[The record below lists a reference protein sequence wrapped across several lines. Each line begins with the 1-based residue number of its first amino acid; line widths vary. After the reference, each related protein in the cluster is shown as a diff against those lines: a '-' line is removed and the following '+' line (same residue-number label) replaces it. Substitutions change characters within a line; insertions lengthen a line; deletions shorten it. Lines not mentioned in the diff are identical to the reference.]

1 MNKWHLM
8 EQEKTQM
15 ILTFSGNVEAV
26 DSGERR
32 TISGKIAPYG
42 EIGFTSAGKVV
53 FAPNSISA
61 AEPSKVK
68 LLMSHDNSK
77 PVGRMQSITSNA
89 DGLYASFKVSASSR
103 GSDAILLAQEQLMD
117 GLSVGVEVTA
127 SKPQKDYLL
136 VTAATLRE
144 VSLVESAAF
153 ASAAVQK
160 IAAAAGDMPMDPN
173 TSTSTKVTTTN
184 TVINTT
190 TTETETESEA
200 AVTTAPDQNAPEA
213 ATAAEETAAPV
224 VEAARKIIRPSVL
237 DSQTVRSPIINM
249 GSYTEHKIKA
259 ALGNDDSKLY
269 VTAADDSFTT
279 NPAFNP
285 TQYLSEF
292 PTNTRFGTPAIDAC
306 SRGTLPN
313 SGMTISVP
321 SLVTSAGGQAGVAPT
336 VTVEA
341 EGGAVDA
348 TGMVTEYLTGTVSKY
363 SGMNTI
369 SVELLERSDPNF
381 YAELT
386 NQLQNAYLKT
396 LDTTVLAALITAGQQ
411 GATQAATSAGII
423 GYAADAAA
431 KVYQATGYFAQNY
444 VANPSQWQ
452 LLMGSVDS
460 TGRPIYSASQPMN
473 AAGLTQPGSIRGN
486 VLGLDLYVDKNFAVT
501 TNIDDSAVIL
511 APEAFTVYQSPQAY
525 MSVNVVSNLQVQVAI
540 YGYMAY
546 IAKMPKGI
554 VRFNLT

>member
-1 MNKWHLM
+1 
-8 EQEKTQM
+8 M

-42 EIGFTSAGKVV
+42 EIGYTSAGKVV
-53 FAPNSISA
+53 FAEGSITA
-61 AEPSKVK
+61 PEPSKVK

-77 PVGRMQSITSNA
+77 PVGRMQSITSA
-89 DGLYASFKVSASSR
+89 KDGLYASFKVSASSR

-160 IAAAAGDMPMDPN
+160 IAAAAGDMPMDAAM
-173 TSTSTKVTTTN
+173 STSTKITTTN
-184 TVINTT
+184 TVINSTT
-190 TTETETESEA
+190 TETETETETESEA
-200 AVTTAPDQNAPEA
+200 AVTTAPDQTAPEA
-213 ATAAEETAAPV
+213 VDATEQAAPV
-224 VEAARKIIRPSVL
+224 VEAARKIILPSAL
-237 DSQTVRSPIINM
+237 NSQRVRTPIVSM
-249 GSYTEHKIKA
+249 ATYTEHKIKA
-259 ALGNDDSKLY
+259 AMGNDDSKLY

-292 PTNTRFGTPAIDAC
+292 PTNTRFGTPSIDAC
-306 SRGTLPN
+306 SRGVLPTN
-313 SGMTISVP
+313 GMTINVP
-321 SLVTSAGGQAGVAPT
+321 SLVTSAGGQSGVAPA

-341 EGGAVDA
+341 EAGAVQN

-396 LDTTVLAALITAGQQ
+396 LDTTVNAALITAGTV
-411 GATQAATSAGII
+411 ATTAQAATSAGII
-423 GYAADAAA
+423 GYASEAARL
-431 KVYQATGYFAQNY
+431 VYEATGYFANNY
-444 VANPSQWQ
+444 IANGSQWQ
-452 LLMGSVDS
+452 LLMGAVDS
-460 TGRPIYSASQPMN
+460 TGRPIYSASQPSVMN
-473 AAGLTQPGSIRGN
+473 AAGLAQPGSIRGN
-486 VLGLDLYVDKNFAVT
+486 VLGLDLYVDKNFAAT
-501 TNIDDSAVIL
+501 TTVDDSAIIL

-540 YGYMAY
+540 YGYMAT

-554 VRFNLT
+554 IRYNFT

>member
-1 MNKWHLM
+1 MKGTAL
-8 EQEKTQM
+8 M
-15 ILTFSGNVEAV
+15 ILTFSGNIEAV
-26 DSGERR
+26 DSGDRR

-42 EIGFTSAGKVV
+42 EVGYTSAGKVV
-53 FAPNSISA
+53 FAEGSISA
-61 AEPSKVK
+61 PEPSRVK

-77 PVGRMQSITSNA
+77 PVGRMQSITSA
-89 DGLYASFKVSASSR
+89 KDGLYASFKVSASSR

-127 SKPQKDYLL
+127 SEPKKDYLL

-160 IAAAAGDMPMDPN
+160 IAAAAGDMPVDAAM
-173 TSTSTKVTTTN
+173 SQSTKVTTTN

-200 AVTTAPDQNAPEA
+200 AVTTAPDQSAPEA
-213 ATAAEETAAPV
+213 VDATEQAAPT
-224 VEAARKIIRPSVL
+224 VEAARKIILPSAL
-237 DSQTVRSPIINM
+237 NSQRVRTPIVNM

-259 ALGNDDSKLY
+259 ALGNEDSKLY
-269 VTAADDSFTT
+269 ITAADDSFST

-306 SRGTLPN
+306 SRGTLPA

-321 SLVTSAGGQAGVAPT
+321 SLVTSAGGQSGVAPE

-341 EGGAVDA
+341 EAGAVQN

-369 SVELLERSDPNF
+369 SIELLERSDPNF

-386 NQLQNAYLKT
+386 SQLQNAYLKT
-396 LDTTVLAALITAGQQ
+396 IDTTVLAALITAGQQ
-411 GATQAATSAGII
+411 GATQAATSAGVIA
-423 GYAADAAA
+423 YAADAAQ
-431 KVYQATGYFAQNY
+431 KVYTATGYFASNY

-452 LLMGSVDS
+452 LLLGATDS

-473 AAGLTQPGSIRGN
+473 AGGLTEPGSIRGN
-486 VLGLDLYVDKNFAVT
+486 VLGLSLYVDKNFAVS

-525 MSVNVVSNLQVQVAI
+525 MSVNVVSNLQIQVAI
-540 YGYMAY
+540 YGYMAT

>member
-1 MNKWHLM
+1 
-8 EQEKTQM
+8 M

-127 SKPQKDYLL
+127 SKPEKDYLL

-160 IAAAAGDMPMDPN
+160 IAAAAGLMPVDAA
-173 TSTSTKVTTTN
+173 SSQSTKVITTN

-190 TTETETESEA
+190 TTETETETESEA
-200 AVTTAPDQNAPEA
+200 AVTTAPDNSAPEA
-213 ATAAEETAAPV
+213 ATAAEEQAAPTI
-224 VEAARKIIRPSVL
+224 EAARKIILPSAL
-237 DSQTVRSPIINM
+237 NSQRVRTPIVNM

-259 ALGNDDSKLY
+259 ALGNEDSKLY
-269 VTAADDSFTT
+269 ITAADDSFTT

-292 PTNTRFGTPAIDAC
+292 ATNTRFGTPSIDAC
-306 SRGTLPN
+306 SKGTLTDK
-313 SGMTISVP
+313 GMTISVP
-321 SLVTSAGGQAGVAPT
+321 SLVTSAGGQSGVAPA

-341 EGGAVDA
+341 EAGAVQN

-396 LDTTVLAALITAGQQ
+396 IDTTVNAALITAGTV
-411 GATQAATSAGII
+411 ATTAQAATSAGII
-423 GYAADAAA
+423 GYTSEAARL
-431 KVYQATGYFAQNY
+431 VYEATGYFANNY
-444 VANPSQWQ
+444 IANGSQWQ
-452 LLMGSVDS
+452 LLLGAVDS
-460 TGRPIYSASQPMN
+460 TGRPIYSSSQPMN
-473 AAGLTQPGSIRGN
+473 AGGLTQPGSIRGN
-486 VLGLDLYVDKNFAVT
+486 VLGLDLYVDKNFAAT
-501 TNIDDSAVIL
+501 TTVDDSAIIL

-540 YGYMAY
+540 YGYMAT

-554 VRFNLT
+554 IRYNFT